1 MLQFVIFLKIKII
14 FIEKGKELLSDTWKT
29 VFLNFVNYHFKKC

>member
-1 MLQFVIFLKIKII
+1 MLQFVIFLRIKII

-29 VFLNFVNYHFKKC
+29 VFFKFCQLSF